1 MKYQKIVVTGFLYH
15 KSKVLIIRRSMK
27 EKFLPGF
34 YELPGGKV
42 DFGENPEDGL
52 EREYKEEVGL
62 EIKVIKPYRVFS
74 YISDNNSRHTVEILF
89 IVKLINESAEI
100 KLGKGHGDYK
110 WVLESEIEKYKITDE
125 IKRAIYKGF
134 KIVK

>member
-1 MKYQKIVVTGFLYH
+1 
-15 KSKVLIIRRSMK
+15 MK

-74 YISDNNSRHTVEILF
+74 YISDNNNRHTVEILF
-89 IVKLINESAEI
+89 IVRLINESAEI
-100 KLGKGHGDYK
+100 KLGKGHDDYK

-134 KIVK
+134 KIAK